1 MTQIIDR
8 ENELVLGH
16 GQTRFIG
23 SVEAAHDFAGK
34 IVSWKPASELPV
46 EGQMVLLALDS
57 GEVWTGYLSDDGL
70 WKYPNA
76 DPVSEQVKFWME
88 YPPAP

>member
-1 MTQIIDR
+1 
-8 ENELVLGH
+8 
-16 GQTRFIG
+16 
-23 SVEAAHDFAGK
+23 
-34 IVSWKPASELPV
+34 
-46 EGQMVLLALDS
+46 MVLLALDG

-76 DPVSEQVKFWME
+76 DPVSEQVKYWME